1 MTGAAALP
9 RYHSPRLRGQSRPGR
24 WAGKVGR
31 TPRPSSTRGRR
42 CTRAHPRQR
51 INAAE
56 RRPASPTTRGWGI
69 TPPWATLNL
78 NLYPAQAGGGGWLCF
93 TGKKLP
99 ARLCSSGS
107 DPPSGTSGTIPL
119 PPPFVPASPPVQVLK
134 AGMGGGAFP
143 YPRMGLGFGVVTPA
157 QPQSTAKTDPLARRC
172 RVPPPLDRHWN
183 GWGLYSPTC
192 QRGLDSPGGGLNW
205 FVSLCL
211 LRVHYH
217 AAYLSTSGKLQSKST
232 S

>member
-1 MTGAAALP
+1 MPGAAALP

-134 AGMGGGAFP
+134 AGMGGG
-143 YPRMGLGFGVVTPA
+143 GFSIPQDGVGFWCSNPC
-157 QPQSTAKTDPLARRC
+157 TAPKHSQNRSACKT
-172 RVPPPLDRHWN
+172 VSGPPPPGPALEWVGSVLPHLPK
-183 GWGLYSPTC
+183 GSGLSWGGIELVCFLVFT
-192 QRGLDSPGGGLNW
+192 
-205 FVSLCL
+205 
-211 LRVHYH
+211 
-217 AAYLSTSGKLQSKST
+217 
-232 S
+232 